1 MGWVGRV
8 CSIGAA
14 RGLSGG
20 KIVFF
25 AMWATLNPD
34 WTRAC
39 YLNKVSEIHHR
50 LAISDESKI
59 GYMIGVC
66 SQISKSKRQ

>member
-1 MGWVGRV
+1 MEGRGGMGWVGRV

-25 AMWATLNPD
+25 AMRATENPD

-39 YLNKVSEIHHR
+39 YLTKVSKVHHSWTV
-50 LAISDESKI
+50 SDED
-59 GYMIGVC
+59 
-66 SQISKSKRQ
+66 